1 MQTNLRSLMFALK
14 ARDIEL
20 YLSNEADEHFVIT
33 RLVCSKC
40 NTDFYP
46 DLLECYFCGEINYY
60 LFTCTKCKGYSSI
73 TGSSRVC
80 RKCYPNK
87 VGEKPT
93 KKYLCTNASCVSN
106 TNSEI
111 KKIVISKD
119 GVFKRGSGLNLS
131 CTYCINCGSPRHE
144 YKSFRVFLYD
154 KEPFDSTNYQIYKDE
169 HCEVEDLIILKKHEN
184 NQIKYGYEI
193 IGKGTDAPNFDKTL
207 DKIVVEILAYN
218 QH

>member
-1 MQTNLRSLMFALK
+1 MKINLRSLMFALK
-14 ARDIEL
+14 ARDIDL
-20 YLSNEADEHFVIT
+20 YLSNEADEHFVIAK
-33 RLVCSKC
+33 LVCSKC
-40 NTDFYP
+40 KAGFYP

-60 LFTCTKCKGYSSI
+60 LFTCTKCGDCSSI
-73 TGSSRVC
+73 TGNSRVC

-131 CTYCINCGSPRHE
+131 CTYCIKCGSPKHE

-154 KEPFDSTNYQIYKDE
+154 KEPFDPSNYQLYKDE
-169 HCEVEDLIILKKHEN
+169 HCEVKDLIILKKHEN
-184 NQIKYGYEI
+184 DQIKYDYEI
-193 IGKGTDAPNFDKTL
+193 IGKGTDALNFDKPL
-207 DKIVVEILAYN
+207 GKIVVEILAYN

>member
-1 MQTNLRSLMFALK
+1 MKINLRSLMFALK

-40 NTDFYP
+40 DTDFYP

-60 LFTCTKCKGYSSI
+60 LFTCTKCGDFSSI

-87 VGEKPT
+87 EGEKNT
-93 KKYLCTNASCVSN
+93 KKYLCTNTSCVSN
-106 TNSEI
+106 ANSEI

-131 CTYCINCGSPRHE
+131 CTYCINCGSPKHE
-144 YKSFRVFLYD
+144 YRCFRVFLYD
-154 KEPFDSTNYQIYKDE
+154 KEPFDPSNYQLYKDE
-169 HCEVEDLIILKKHEN
+169 NCEVEDLIILKKHEN
-184 NQIKYGYEI
+184 DQIKYDYEI
-193 IGKGTDAPNFDKTL
+193 IGKGTDAPKFNETL
-207 DKIVVEILAYN
+207 DTIVGKMIA
-218 QH
+218 

>member
-40 NTDFYP
+40 PTDFYP

-60 LFTCTKCKGYSSI
+60 LFTCTKCGDFSSI

-87 VGEKPT
+87 EGEKNT

-106 TNSEI
+106 TNSGI

-131 CTYCINCGSPRHE
+131 CTYCINCGSPKHE
-144 YKSFRVFLYD
+144 YKCFRVFLYD
-154 KEPFDSTNYQIYKDE
+154 KEPFDPSNYQLYKDE
-169 HCEVEDLIILKKHEN
+169 HCEVKDLIILKKHEN
-184 NQIKYGYEI
+184 DQIKYDYEI
-193 IGKGTDAPNFDKTL
+193 IGKGTNTPKFDKTL

>member
-1 MQTNLRSLMFALK
+1 MQTNLRSLMFAFK

-20 YLSNEADEHFVIT
+20 YLSNDSDEHFVIT

-60 LFTCTKCKGYSSI
+60 LFTCTKCGDFSSI

-87 VGEKPT
+87 EGEKNT
-93 KKYLCTNASCVSN
+93 KKYLCTNTSCVSN
-106 TNSEI
+106 ANSEI

-131 CTYCINCGSPRHE
+131 CTYCINCGSPKHE
-144 YKSFRVFLYD
+144 YRCFRVFLYD
-154 KEPFDSTNYQIYKDE
+154 KEPFDPSNYQLYKDE
-169 HCEVEDLIILKKHEN
+169 NCEVEDLIILKKHEN
-184 NQIKYGYEI
+184 DQIKYDYEI
-193 IGKGTDAPNFDKTL
+193 IGKGTDAPKFNETL
-207 DKIVVEILAYN
+207 DTIVGKMIA
-218 QH
+218 

>member
-20 YLSNEADEHFVIT
+20 YLSNEADEHFVIAK
-33 RLVCSKC
+33 LVCSKC
-40 NTDFYP
+40 KVNFYP

-60 LFTCTKCKGYSSI
+60 LFTCTECGDFSSI

-87 VGEKPT
+87 TGEKST
-93 KKYLCTNASCVSN
+93 KKYLCPNDSCVSN

-131 CTYCINCGSPRHE
+131 CTYCINCGSPKHE
-144 YKSFRVFLYD
+144 YKCFRVFLYD
-154 KEPFDSTNYQIYKDE
+154 KEPFDPSNYQLYKDE
-169 HCEVEDLIILKKHEN
+169 HCEVKDLIILKKHEN

-193 IGKGTDAPNFDKTL
+193 IGKGTDAPSFDKTL

>member
-1 MQTNLRSLMFALK
+1 MQKNLRSLMFALK

-33 RLVCSKC
+33 RLVCSECKA
-40 NTDFYP
+40 DFYP

-60 LFTCTKCKGYSSI
+60 LFTCTKCGDFSSI

-87 VGEKPT
+87 EGEKNT

-106 TNSEI
+106 TNSGI

-119 GVFKRGSGLNLS
+119 GVFKKGSGLNLS
-131 CTYCINCGSPRHE
+131 CTYCINCGSPKHE
-144 YKSFRVFLYD
+144 YKCFRVFLYD
-154 KEPFDSTNYQIYKDE
+154 KEPFDSSNYQIYKDE
-169 HCEVEDLIILKKHEN
+169 HCEVEDLIILKKDR
-184 NQIKYGYEI
+184 KS
-193 IGKGTDAPNFDKTL
+193 
-207 DKIVVEILAYN
+207 VV
-218 QH
+218 

>member
-1 MQTNLRSLMFALK
+1 MQINLRSLMFALK

-131 CTYCINCGSPRHE
+131 CTYCINCGSPKHE
-144 YKSFRVFLYD
+144 YKCFRVFLYD
-154 KEPFDSTNYQIYKDE
+154 KEPFDPSNYQLYKDE
-169 HCEVEDLIILKKHEN
+169 NYEVEDLIILKKHEN
-184 NQIKYGYEI
+184 DQIKYDYEI
-193 IGKGTDAPNFDKTL
+193 IGKGTDAPKFNETL
-207 DKIVVEILAYN
+207 DDIVDKMTA
-218 QH
+218 